1 MVVRFTRK
9 EKLENKC
16 VTKFFY
22 LIILFHEEE
31 DRRFSLTL
39 FVDYNAMYGKAWMK
53 MLTYV
58 LLKTDHSLEN
68 KLSV

>member
-39 FVDYNAMYGKAWMK
+39 FVDYKTGNPIDIERHVWKGMDENAKICITG
-53 MLTYV
+53 
-58 LLKTDHSLEN
+58 N
-68 KLSV
+68 